1 MTSHVPGSRGR
12 AVIPLLVVML
22 GIALGA
28 GGMMLL
34 RPFGALS
41 TVPSSSLT
49 GRSALRPLNP
59 QAVYNRLE
67 PSVVDVT
74 STLRYDDETAAG
86 TGFVVDAGA
95 ALVLTNNHVVRD
107 ATSVTVTV
115 PSTGK
120 SYPATIVGV
129 DVSAD
134 IAVLR
139 LPRATELTAAAIG
152 NSAAMTLGTQVL
164 AIGNQAGQN
173 GPPTIA
179 PGIINSLNRTIQAN
193 DGTSGFTETLHG
205 MLQTS
210 AQIEPGD
217 SGGPLADASG
227 AVVGVDTAAGTGNST
242 VGYAIPIDG
251 AMAVER
257 QIAAGHA
264 APGITLGVAGFLG
277 VLVPSTNSPSPR
289 LQARGERN
297 AGGTGAAPAPSCLD
311 TEAGAGVPA
320 RIAPARSGAL
330 VAGVLCG
337 TGAAAAGITAG
348 DVIVAV
354 AGHKVSSPDALTAIV
369 SACHPGALVSVTW
382 VATSGATRTSM
393 ILIDPAPAA

>member
-1 MTSHVPGSRGR
+1 MTSHVPGWRGR

-22 GIALGA
+22 GVALGA

-41 TVPSSSLT
+41 RVPSSSLT
-49 GRSALRPLNP
+49 GRSAHRPLNP
-59 QAVYNRLE
+59 QAVYSRLE

-86 TGFVVDAGA
+86 TGFVVDAGD

-120 SYPATIVGV
+120 SYPATIAGV

-139 LPRATELTAAAIG
+139 LPRATGLTAAPIG

-173 GPPTIA
+173 GPPAIA

-277 VLVPSTNSPSPR
+277 VLVTSTNSPSPR
-289 LQARGERN
+289 LQADGTAG
-297 AGGTGAAPAPSCLD
+297 AGGTGAAPPPSCLD

-382 VATSGATRTSM
+382 IATSGATRTSM